1 MRYWRMSLAIV
12 VGLIVLSA
20 AVTWGSTSQ
29 VQARAT
35 IGLSAPRANSVVF
48 NGVQGDASLARYT
61 TQRARFVTSDA
72 VIDAVAADVGRDD
85 VTTLRKDIIAAA
97 SANSNVITV
106 LVDAEDSERAVALAQ
121 SVVDAYRA
129 QTHQQIDELTDA
141 AIASLT
147 QSAAEIRQEVDVE
160 EGSAAV
166 AATAANII
174 GQLQIQAA
182 DLETSRALTGDGVEF
197 VIAPRSDSVI
207 ESGPPLRELAL
218 GLLVGL
224 AIAASL
230 AWVRAD
236 RNRQISGT
244 TSAAEL
250 LDASCLGEIQRQ
262 PEHVPLP
269 PETISRL
276 PTHDHRVLWSALVH
290 RVPRGAIVVTSVG
303 TDAPAWTAVN
313 LAAAAARDGHDV
325 LVVDADM
332 QTAQMLGRERGA
344 TGIAQLLTTGASW
357 SDHVVTIGE
366 FSRNHFSVLPAGPD
380 VDENDPRT
388 SLASGFVEE
397 WCQRYDYVMITAR
410 SIRDDVVATLLAEG
424 AGRLFVSVGHQ
435 AEERDLAGLR
445 RHASQQNVTIVG
457 FALIDAERT
466 LNTAPTPQLFTMR
479 PATEPTSA
487 PTPAP
492 ESVPEPLHVVSPSR
506 VSTPTPPMQPT
517 RSGSRTSPAHKPRP
531 SAPVS
536 LSRVS
541 TPTPPPPPMQPTRSG
556 SRTSPAHKP
565 RPSAPV
571 SPSRV
576 STPTP
581 PPPPPQRRR
590 N

>member
-1 MRYWRMSLAIV
+1 MNTSSEPGLLRALLRYWRMSLAIV
-12 VGLIVLSA
+12 VGLTALSA

-72 VIDAVAADVGRDD
+72 VIGAVAADVGRDD
-85 VTTLRKDIIAAA
+85 VTTLRNDIIAAA
-97 SANSNVITV
+97 STNSNVITV
-106 LVDAEDSERAVALAQ
+106 LVGAEDSESAVALAQ

-129 QTHQQIDELTDA
+129 QTRQQIDELTDA

-147 QSAAEIRQEVDVE
+147 QSAAEIRQEVDSE
-160 EGSAAV
+160 AASAAV
-166 AATAANII
+166 AATAADAI

-207 ESGPPLRELAL
+207 EAGPPLRELAL

-224 AIAASL
+224 AIASSL

-236 RNRQISGT
+236 RNRQLSGT

-250 LDASCLGEIQRQ
+250 LDASCLGEIRRQ

-269 PETISRL
+269 LETISRL

-290 RVPRGAIVVTSVG
+290 RVPRGAIVVASVG

-313 LAAAAARDGHDV
+313 LAAAAARDGLDV

-332 QTAQMLGRERGA
+332 QTAQILGRERGA
-344 TGIAQLLTTGASW
+344 TGIAQLLTTGAGW

-366 FSRNHFSVLPAGPD
+366 LGRHHFSVLPTGPD
-380 VDENDPRT
+380 VDENDLRT
-388 SLASGFVEE
+388 SLASGYVEE
-397 WCQRYDYVMITAR
+397 WCQRYDYVVITAR
-410 SIRDDVVATLLAEG
+410 SIRDDVVATLLAEA
-424 AGRLFVSVGHQ
+424 AGRLFVVVGHQ
-435 AEERDLAGLR
+435 AEEHDLVGLR
-445 RHASQQNVTIVG
+445 RHASQQDVTIVG
-457 FALIDAERT
+457 FALGDAERT
-466 LNTAPTPQLFTMR
+466 LDTASTPQLAAVHTA
-479 PATEPTSA
+479 PEPTSA
-487 PTPAP
+487 PTLAPEPEPTLAPEAAPAP
-492 ESVPEPLHVVSPSR
+492 ALEPMHAV
-506 VSTPTPPMQPT
+506 
-517 RSGSRTSPAHKPRP
+517 
-531 SAPVS
+531 APV
-536 LSRVS
+536 RVS
-541 TPTPPPPPMQPTRSG
+541 TPTPPPPPMRPTRSV
-556 SRTSPAHKP
+556 SRNSPAHKP
-565 RPSAPV
+565 RPTAPV
-571 SPSRV
+571 SPARV
-576 STPTP
+576 STPAP
-581 PPPPPQRRR
+581 PPPPAPPQRRR